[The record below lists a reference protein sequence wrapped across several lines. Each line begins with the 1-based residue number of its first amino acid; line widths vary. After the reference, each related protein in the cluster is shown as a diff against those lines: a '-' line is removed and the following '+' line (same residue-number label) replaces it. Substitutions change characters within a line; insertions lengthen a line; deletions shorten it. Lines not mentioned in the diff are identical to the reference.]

1 MADPATK
8 PCMENTILGQLVPR
22 TSLEA
27 SVHSLSPAHHD
38 APHIGHG
45 CVFLAPAREIEVNS
59 GWVNLRVLL
68 FDSPEISGGGSSNPG
83 MQGYRDTGMQG

>member
-1 MADPATK
+1 MADPAIK
-8 PCMENTILGQLVPR
+8 PCMESAILGQLAPR

-68 FDSPEISGGGSSNPG
+68 FGSPEISGSVVHGP
-83 MQGYRDTGMQG
+83 DT